1 MSSIPPGYRT
11 PPGLTDELR
20 AAAHDEK
27 YAVLGTVGPDEAP
40 HLTRVLFGLDAHD
53 RVLVPTPATTR
64 KIKNIEARPLVS
76 LIINI
81 GNGWLSCTGPATV
94 VAGDEAAKNNTQ
106 VWESIFGAEP
116 HETVRFLR
124 AHEDRSIVITPT
136 KWLSWSTD
144 SMAAWFEA
152 NPAES

>member
-20 AAAHDEK
+20 MAARDEA
-27 YAVLGTVGPDEAP
+27 YAVLGTVGADGAP
-40 HLTRVLFGLDAHD
+40 HLTRVLFGLDEHD
-53 RVLVPTPATTR
+53 RVLVPTPASTR
-64 KIKNIEARPLVS
+64 KIKNIEERPLVS
-76 LIINI
+76 LIISI

-94 VAGDEAAKNNTQ
+94 VGDDAARANNSK
-106 VWESIFGAEP
+106 VWENIFGSEP

-144 SMAAWFEA
+144 SMAPWYDE
-152 NPAES
+152 NPS